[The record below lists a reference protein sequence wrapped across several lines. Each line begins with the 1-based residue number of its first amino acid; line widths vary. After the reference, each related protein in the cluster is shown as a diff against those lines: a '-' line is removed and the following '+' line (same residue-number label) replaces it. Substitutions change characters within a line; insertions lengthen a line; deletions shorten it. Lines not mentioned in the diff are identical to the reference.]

1 MKVNFNK
8 SFKDYKGEEVLVD
21 TEVLKDGKKVVE
33 KQPQMISDIVCRCLF
48 SGESLERTGDVS
60 KDNANKLSAHNL
72 CMRIVAAKGAIEIQ
86 TEEGTLIK
94 QSVSALNAGGYAQV
108 VNLIEGGK

>member
-33 KQPQMISDIVCRCLF
+33 KQPQMISDFVCRCLF
-48 SGESLERTGDVS
+48 SGESIERTGEAS
-60 KDNANKLSAHNL
+60 KDNANKLLAHSL
-72 CMRIVAAKGAIEIQ
+72 CMRIVASKGAVEIT
-86 TEEGTLIK
+86 TEEGTIIK
-94 QSVSALNAGGYAQV
+94 QSVSSTNAGGYAQV